1 MAKYELKIYGENDEI
16 MKTYETNFIRWGFY
30 MKAVE
35 VQEEI
40 KDKSTG
46 EQFEAINQFIK
57 KIFVGLTDEELAL
70 ADGMDV
76 MNTFKQILSFANVLK
91 SSKNA

>member
-46 EQFEAINQFIK
+46 EQFAAINQFIK